1 MDKKEARKLIDE
13 LNEISPKIEIDPEVK
28 KRAVEIAKILLKDHY
43 WYLPRKDEEWNIV
56 KDAEKSSQ

>member
-43 WYLPRKDEEWNIV
+43 
-56 KDAEKSSQ
+56 